1 MKCKESIF
9 SPPEV
14 EIQNKQS
21 NMKNLSANHLKIIA
35 IVLIVA
41 AVMFMMNR
49 KSQTSEVP
57 LMKFALV
64 QYNDSPL
71 SEMTREGIEKGLM
84 MGGLRKDTDYVMNVY
99 NAQGDVSTLN
109 LIFDA
114 VLNDNPRL
122 VFVSSTPTLQVA
134 VQKIREIPVVFTT
147 VADPVAAGVG
157 SSYEEHLPN
166 VTGIS
171 TLGDYEG
178 MVKLVRTII
187 PGVKSIG
194 TLFSPGELNSV
205 KNMNYFKE
213 HAEAAG
219 IELITVPVNSSS
231 EAADAA
237 LSLVARKP
245 DVVCQIID
253 NLTSLSAATIIRT
266 CREHQVPVFGF
277 VSDQSAKGAILVV
290 SRDYVQAGIEAV
302 RLAKKI
308 LDGVNPAEIPFEFV
322 SRTEILVNTVAAAES
337 NLTIPMEILNGENT
351 VIVK

>member
-1 MKCKESIF
+1 
-9 SPPEV
+9 
-14 EIQNKQS
+14 
-21 NMKNLSANHLKIIA
+21 MKNSTANLLKLFVAIA
-35 IVLIVA
+35 IVVTIV
-41 AVMFMMNR
+41 FILDR
-49 KSQTSEVP
+49 KSPTGEEQ
-57 LMKFALV
+57 LMKLALV

-84 MGGLRKDTDYVMNVY
+84 MEGLRKDTDYVMNVY

-109 LIFDA
+109 LIFDG

-122 VFVSSTPTLQVA
+122 VFVTSTPTLQVA
-134 VQKIREIPVVFTT
+134 VQKIKEIPVVFST

-157 SSYEEHLPN
+157 SSYDDHLPN

-178 MVKLVRTII
+178 MVNLVKAII

-205 KNMNYFKE
+205 RNMNYFKE
-213 HAEAAG
+213 HAETAG

-231 EAADAA
+231 ESADAA

-245 DVVCQIID
+245 EVVCQIID

-277 VSDQSAKGAILVV
+277 VSDQSEKGAILVV
-290 SRDYVQAGIEAV
+290 SRDYVQAGIDAV

-308 LDGVNPAEIPFEFV
+308 FDGANPAEIPFEFV
-322 SRTEILVNTVAAAES
+322 SRTEILINSVAARE
-337 NLTIPMEILNGENT
+337 NGITIPEEILNRENT
-351 VIVK
+351 VIIQ

>member
-1 MKCKESIF
+1 
-9 SPPEV
+9 
-14 EIQNKQS
+14 
-21 NMKNLSANHLKIIA
+21 MKNSTANLLKLFVAIA
-35 IVLIVA
+35 IGIAVALILD
-41 AVMFMMNR
+41 R
-49 KSQTSEVP
+49 KSTTAEAPV
-57 LMKFALV
+57 MKLALV

-84 MGGLRKDTDYVMNVY
+84 MEGLRKDTDYVMNVY

-109 LIFDA
+109 LIFDG

-122 VFVSSTPTLQVA
+122 VFVTSTPTLQVA
-134 VQKIREIPVVFTT
+134 VQKIKEIPVVFTT

-157 SSYEEHLPN
+157 SSYDDHLPN

-178 MVKLVRTII
+178 MVNLVKAII

-231 EAADAA
+231 ESADAA

-245 DVVCQIID
+245 EVVCQIID

-277 VSDQSAKGAILVV
+277 VSDQSEKGAILVV
-290 SRDYVQAGIEAV
+290 SRDYVQAGIDAV

-308 LDGVNPAEIPFEFV
+308 FDGANPAEIPFEFV
-322 SRTEILVNTVAAAES
+322 SRTEILINTVAARD
-337 NLTIPMEILNGENT
+337 NGITIPEEILNRENT
-351 VIVK
+351 VIIQ

>member
-1 MKCKESIF
+1 
-9 SPPEV
+9 
-14 EIQNKQS
+14 
-21 NMKNLSANHLKIIA
+21 MKNSTANLLKLFVAIA
-35 IVLIVA
+35 IGIAVALILD
-41 AVMFMMNR
+41 R
-49 KSQTSEVP
+49 KSTTAEAPV
-57 LMKFALV
+57 MKLALV

-84 MGGLRKDTDYVMNVY
+84 MEGLRKDTDYVMNVY

-109 LIFDA
+109 LIFDG

-122 VFVSSTPTLQVA
+122 VFVTSTPTLQVA
-134 VQKIREIPVVFTT
+134 VQKIKEIPVVFTT

-157 SSYEEHLPN
+157 SSYDDHLPN

-178 MVKLVRTII
+178 MVNLVKAII

-231 EAADAA
+231 ESADAA

-245 DVVCQIID
+245 EVVCQIID

-277 VSDQSAKGAILVV
+277 VSDQSEKGAILVV
-290 SRDYVQAGIEAV
+290 SRDYVQAGIDAV

-308 LDGVNPAEIPFEFV
+308 FDGANPAEIPFEFV
-322 SRTEILVNTVAAAES
+322 SRTEILINSVAARE
-337 NLTIPMEILNGENT
+337 NGITIPEEILNRENT
-351 VIVK
+351 VIIQ

>member
-1 MKCKESIF
+1 
-9 SPPEV
+9 
-14 EIQNKQS
+14 
-21 NMKNLSANHLKIIA
+21 MKNSTANLLKLLVAVA
-35 IVLIVA
+35 IVVTIV
-41 AVMFMMNR
+41 FILDR
-49 KSQTSEVP
+49 KSPTGEEQ
-57 LMKFALV
+57 LMKLALV

-84 MGGLRKDTDYVMNVY
+84 MEGLRKDTDYVMNVY

-109 LIFDA
+109 LIFDG

-122 VFVSSTPTLQVA
+122 VFVTSTPTLQVA
-134 VQKIREIPVVFTT
+134 VQKIKEIPVVFST

-157 SSYEEHLPN
+157 SSYDDHLPN

-178 MVKLVRTII
+178 MVNLVKAII

-205 KNMNYFKE
+205 RNMNYFKE
-213 HAEAAG
+213 HAETAG

-231 EAADAA
+231 ESADAA

-245 DVVCQIID
+245 EVVCQIID

-277 VSDQSAKGAILVV
+277 VSDQSEKGAILVV
-290 SRDYVQAGIEAV
+290 SRDYVQAGIDAV

-308 LDGVNPAEIPFEFV
+308 FDGANPAEIPFEFV
-322 SRTEILVNTVAAAES
+322 SRTEILINSVAARE
-337 NLTIPMEILNGENT
+337 NGITIPEEILNRENT
-351 VIVK
+351 VIIQ

>member
-1 MKCKESIF
+1 
-9 SPPEV
+9 
-14 EIQNKQS
+14 
-21 NMKNLSANHLKIIA
+21 MKNSTANLLKLLVAVA
-35 IVLIVA
+35 IVVTIV
-41 AVMFMMNR
+41 FILDR
-49 KSQTSEVP
+49 KSPTGEEQ
-57 LMKFALV
+57 LMKLALV

-84 MGGLRKDTDYVMNVY
+84 MEGLRKDTDYVMNVY

-109 LIFDA
+109 LIFDG

-122 VFVSSTPTLQVA
+122 VFVTSTPTLQVA
-134 VQKIREIPVVFTT
+134 VQKIKEIPVVFST
-147 VADPVAAGVG
+147 VADPVAARVG
-157 SSYEEHLPN
+157 SSYDDHLPN

-178 MVKLVRTII
+178 MVNLVKAII

-205 KNMNYFKE
+205 RNMNYFKE
-213 HAEAAG
+213 HAETAG

-231 EAADAA
+231 ESADAA

-245 DVVCQIID
+245 EVVCQIID

-277 VSDQSAKGAILVV
+277 VSDQSEKGAILVV
-290 SRDYVQAGIEAV
+290 SRDYVQAGIDAV

-308 LDGVNPAEIPFEFV
+308 FDGANPAEIPFEFV
-322 SRTEILVNTVAAAES
+322 SRTEILINSVAARE
-337 NLTIPMEILNGENT
+337 NGITIPEEILNRENT
-351 VIVK
+351 VIIQ